1 MSHQDPLGLVTRP
14 SSRSVKATLQ
24 RLEATVGKRGLT
36 VFARFDHS
44 DAAAAAGLPM
54 PASHVLVF
62 GSPRA
67 GTPLMLA
74 NPLIALELPL
84 RVLVWAD
91 TAGDVYVTY
100 PDPAHLAARYGIGP
114 ALVPNIAA
122 LDAIVAAAL

>member
-1 MSHQDPLGLVTRP
+1 MSQKDLPGLVTKP
-14 SSRSVKATLQ
+14 SSRSVKATLD
-24 RLEATVGKRGLT
+24 RLESIVAERGLT

-44 DAAAAAGLPM
+44 DAAAAAGLRM

-84 RVLVWAD
+84 RVLVWSGA
-91 TAGDVYVTY
+91 AGDVFVTY
-100 PDPAHLAARYGIGP
+100 ADPANLAARYGIP
-114 ALVPNIAA
+114 PELVANITG
-122 LDAIVAAAL
+122 LEAIVATAL

>member
-1 MSHQDPLGLVTRP
+1 MEPAGLVTRP
-14 SSRSVKATLQ
+14 SSRSVKATLD
-24 RLEATVGKRGLT
+24 RLESIVGERGLT

-44 DAAAAAGLPM
+44 DAAAAAGLRM

-91 TAGDVYVTY
+91 AAGDVYVTY
-100 PDPAHLAARYGIGP
+100 ADPAQLAARYGVR
-114 ALVPNIAA
+114 ADLVANAAA
-122 LDAIVAAAL
+122 LEGLVAAAL